1 MSLRHSKHFTECTY
15 GQNFIK
21 TPLRTKCC
29 KIILFLQGTN
39 ISGKFKFKPIKGQ
52 GHKIKISVIIKLV
65 MNKSCQILINVL
77 AHGLCGHMSQWPH
90 VMITPPSH
98 ISSYLYKSQSSQI

>member
-29 KIILFLQGTN
+29 KINLFLQGTN

-65 MNKSCQILINVL
+65 MNKS
-77 AHGLCGHMSQWPH
+77 
-90 VMITPPSH
+90 
-98 ISSYLYKSQSSQI
+98 